1 MAKLS
6 KSALKG
12 IVKECLLEILAEGI
26 SSTTKSLTESR
37 NTSAKKTG
45 TFESK
50 TRRVVKKNPALDR
63 RAVPKK
69 AINKS
74 VANRVVSNLTDDP
87 VMSQIFS
94 DTLNGTFQEQV
105 SSESSSP
112 AAQHQQVGPQ
122 IVTENNDITDI
133 GMFEDAAA
141 NWAHL
146 AFSEKTLKSS

>member
-87 VMSQIFS
+87 IMSQI
-94 DTLNGTFQEQV
+94 QC
-105 SSESSSP
+105 
-112 AAQHQQVGPQ
+112 
-122 IVTENNDITDI
+122 IKC
-133 GMFEDAAA
+133 
-141 NWAHL
+141 AHFYL
-146 AFSEKTLKSS
+146 LTKM